1 MNHLLTSN
9 EMGIHTL
16 QHLKTSLP
24 LSAGTVRRDPYL
36 GLDPE
41 MRLKLEAGW
50 EARIRLHGLNLQM
63 AVPLALGTQLQSH
76 ATRRLLP
83 PTSDRPVAP
92 RSRSSLSTWPAPQPE
107 RAMHGTGRDAYAR
120 RALTAIP
127 FATAKKVLVAVHGRP
142 LVAVVEVE
150 SPEVEP
156 GGFWLLEEPSP
167 KPLEL

>member
-16 QHLKTSLP
+16 QNLKTSLP

-83 PTSDRPVAP
+83 PTSDRPVAAQI
-92 RSRSSLSTWPAPQPE
+92 R
-107 RAMHGTGRDAYAR
+107 
-120 RALTAIP
+120 
-127 FATAKKVLVAVHGRP
+127 K
-142 LVAVVEVE
+142 
-150 SPEVEP
+150 
-156 GGFWLLEEPSP
+156 LLEHLAGPSTRACDARYGEGR
-167 KPLEL
+167 LC

>member
-24 LSAGTVRRDPYL
+24 LSAGTVHRDPYL

-76 ATRRLLP
+76 AARQLLP
-83 PTSDRPVAP
+83 PTSDRPVAAQI
-92 RSRSSLSTWPAPQPE
+92 R
-107 RAMHGTGRDAYAR
+107 
-120 RALTAIP
+120 
-127 FATAKKVLVAVHGRP
+127 K
-142 LVAVVEVE
+142 
-150 SPEVEP
+150 
-156 GGFWLLEEPSP
+156 LLEHLAGPST
-167 KPLEL
+167 